1 MYGIL
6 ASDKIEKQH
15 YTVRGDVLTEEQVL
29 LFINRKSKNN
39 SLYSVMKTSNLNS
52 QMMN

>member
-15 YTVRGDVLTEEQVL
+15 YTVKGDVLTEEQVIVL
-29 LFINRKSKNN
+29 
-39 SLYSVMKTSNLNS
+39 
-52 QMMN
+52 

>member
-15 YTVRGDVLTEEQVL
+15 YTVRSDVLTEEQVFNF
-29 LFINRKSKNN
+29 FINRESKNN
-39 SLYSVMKTSNLNS
+39 SLHSVMKTLN
-52 QMMN
+52 